1 MISVAERQGG
11 RATSPSV
18 APCSSVRWTYKSPM
32 SERDRDGYYSLL
44 GLTPDATPD
53 QVKAAYESALKA
65 AAEQPGMNFI
75 SKAAEQAYAVL
86 GDSSERANYD
96 SSWTQPST
104 QPPRAFVGSE
114 GDAQEPVGGWPDT
127 PWTRAFGLSSGSKS
141 ARSDWYPK
149 TAYNPV
155 RDPLGYYQ
163 LLGVSMD
170 AEEEEIYT
178 IYHFTYTLNKLDAF
192 SLERRMAAKTAYE
205 VLIDPERRE
214 QYDPT
219 WLFPS
224 NRLHGIHGEL
234 YHQYLSRGG
243 TPYSLSNPLPQSSLN
258 RKPWGCAGVF
268 VFLAV
273 AFLLSL

>member
-1 MISVAERQGG
+1 
-11 RATSPSV
+11 
-18 APCSSVRWTYKSPM
+18 M

-75 SKAAEQAYAVL
+75 RKAAEQAYAVL
-86 GDSSERANYD
+86 GDPSSRANYD
-96 SSWTQPST
+96 SSWTQPAT
-104 QPPRAFVGSE
+104 QPVRPFVGSE
-114 GDAQEPVGGWPDT
+114 GDAEEPEGGWTDASIRRD
-127 PWTRAFGLSSGSKS
+127 RALRRSSGSKS
-141 ARSDWYPK
+141 ARSGWYPK
-149 TAYNPV
+149 TAYDPV
-155 RDPLGYYQ
+155 RDLLGYYQ

-178 IYHFTYTLNKLDAF
+178 IYHFTYTLNKPDAF
-192 SLERRMAAKTAYE
+192 PPERRMAAKTAYE
-205 VLIDPERRE
+205 VLIDPERRA
-214 QYDPT
+214 QYDPA

-268 VFLAV
+268 VFLTV
-273 AFLLSL
+273 ATVLCV